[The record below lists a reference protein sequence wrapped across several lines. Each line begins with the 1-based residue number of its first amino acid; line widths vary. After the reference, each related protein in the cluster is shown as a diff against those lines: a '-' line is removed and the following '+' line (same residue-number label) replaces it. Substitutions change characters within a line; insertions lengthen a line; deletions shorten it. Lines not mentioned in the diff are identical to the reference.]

1 MPYIKAKNITVA
13 LDEWRLKD
21 GWGLADALSTAEA
34 FQEIFRH
41 TDIFKMTAYT
51 STTAPSCLLYDGT
64 HAALQPMGLVLKL
77 FSDHYGSIPVAV
89 TGNSPQHEVKGT
101 AGVDKPF
108 VSSGSATYPLDVS
121 ASLSADKKKL
131 IVWVEIDRCMTDA
144 ISAVTG
150 VRLGKRS
157 LKYVDYG
164 KVAATFVNT
173 ETNRA
178 VRIVAL
184 ESSRTLAD
192 ERYSDIADKRT
203 RQFRTYSEA
212 TDDELFKTELVSLEL
227 SEFDL
232 PGSPRS
238 RVTCAICEEGIND
251 GREVIDANGDAIC
264 RGCQNGTYYSK
275 LDNPTA

>member
-1 MPYIKAKNITVA
+1 MESVETLLKECERLHGHMCAGQLLGTRMA
-13 LDEWRLKD
+13 LLGCRLLD
-21 GWGLADALSTAEA
+21 IDDPRGAD
-34 FQEIFRH
+34 R
-41 TDIFKMTAYT
+41 
-51 STTAPSCLLYDGT
+51 
-64 HAALQPMGLVLKL
+64 
-77 FSDHYGSIPVAV
+77 
-89 TGNSPQHEVKGT
+89 
-101 AGVDKPF
+101 
-108 VSSGSATYPLDVS
+108 
-121 ASLSADKKKL
+121 KKL

-144 ISAVTG
+144 VSAVTG

-164 KVAATFVNT
+164 KVAATFLNT
-173 ETNRA
+173 ETKRA

-184 ESSRTLAD
+184 ESSRVLAD

-203 RQFRTYSEA
+203 RQFRAYSEA

-227 SEFDL
+227 SDFDA

-238 RVTCAICEEGIND
+238 RVVCAVCEEGVND

-264 RGCQNGTYYSK
+264 RGCHNGSYYSK

>member
-1 MPYIKAKNITVA
+1 MESVETLLKECERLHGHMCAGQLLGTRMA
-13 LDEWRLKD
+13 LLGCRL
-21 GWGLADALSTAEA
+21 L
-34 FQEIFRH
+34 
-41 TDIFKMTAYT
+41 DIDD
-51 STTAPSCLLYDGT
+51 PRG
-64 HAALQPMGLVLKL
+64 
-77 FSDHYGSIPVAV
+77 
-89 TGNSPQHEVKGT
+89 
-101 AGVDKPF
+101 
-108 VSSGSATYPLDVS
+108 
-121 ASLSADKKKL
+121 ADKKKL
-131 IVWVEIDRCMTDA
+131 IVWVEIDRCMADA

-203 RQFRTYSEA
+203 RQFRAYSEA
-212 TDDELFKTELVSLEL
+212 TNDELFKTELVSLEL

-238 RVTCAICEEGIND
+238 RVNCAICEEGIND

-264 RGCQNGTYYSK
+264 RGCHRGTYYSK